1 MALYIIQD
9 NKKTLFTPFY
19 LRKLITK
26 TNAISS
32 SIDPLDGS
40 NKMLHKMRFFNKTYT
55 SSDIADFLDKNI
67 GYDDELAGI
76 LFLDYPYFITLTYLL
91 LQSEIS
97 KEDVIHFLRA
107 SSVSAREEMLLGWLN
122 LETNDILYSFFNHIS
137 ITASQSDSNL
147 YRTDSEINGI
157 ISDFNSVAAKLN
169 NDRIVK
175 KIVAANNN
183 RFWFIRFNKVK
194 WLTVATRSD
203 LYDNHTIECDNFNE
217 IQNSIPAFTRINWDY
232 SKALT
237 ENLMP
242 NYIYDQSSARVAITN
257 SSSSTEKINSTSKGN
272 LFSTT
277 TVNYYKTMTTS
288 TYGKEINKIN
298 THYDEIYNDYIKNQD
313 TYLKNKIKKIE
324 LNNED
329 NTLTYT
335 YFDVFKYQTADLIK
349 YYIQKYSMINANNV
363 FTMRDF
369 IDSNS
374 KLTNNAIMDLYAL
387 IFADKLFQNKENREF
402 SVYGKLY
409 NNIDY
414 LATYKLALNN
424 QLEQDFFEYKPTKEK
439 NTNFTAVPSEY
450 LAFNIPEIATNNYYD
465 PENDILYVKDKLTE
479 MIKSIDDSITVAI
492 KSINQEVSKV
502 NSNSIS
508 CPKISVNNDFIKQLL
523 KIDVKIDLD
532 TNKEYF
538 ISSFGNNS
546 YVSSFKNKIYSIPN
560 IKKYINYKIA
570 NFDDH
575 NVRKASFDFLF
586 RSNVLDSVFN
596 NCLNVRDKFMMI
608 LLTDAF
614 INYGNYI
621 FNDNIDYDLNYKYY
635 ISKNVYELYKRI
647 IIFRESIVDISQST
661 RILIADS
668 SNLPNL
674 AIQQCSFDY
683 TPAHVEVERTSWTD
697 ISYKFSNETIV
708 KRTYLYNVIHDRIDY
723 RVSKSTNYLTRLI
736 NPVDPTITKI
746 NRLL

>member
-1 MALYIIQD
+1 MALYMIQD

-32 SIDPLDGS
+32 SSDPLDGA

-55 SSDIADFLDKNI
+55 SADIADFLDKNI

-76 LFLDYPYFITLTYLL
+76 LILDYPYFIALTYLL

-107 SSVSAREEMLLGWLN
+107 SSVSAREEMILGWLN

-137 ITASQSDSNL
+137 VTASHLNSNL
-147 YRTDSEINGI
+147 YRTDSEIDDI
-157 ISDFNSVAAKLN
+157 ISDFNSVATKLN
-169 NDRIVK
+169 NDRVIK
-175 KIVAANNN
+175 KLVTVNNN
-183 RFWFIRFNKVK
+183 GSWLRGFNKVK
-194 WLTVATRSD
+194 WLTVATKSD
-203 LYDNHTIECDNFNE
+203 LYDIHTIECDNFKVMKND
-217 IQNSIPAFTRINWDY
+217 IPAFDRINWDY
-232 SKALT
+232 SKTLT
-237 ENLMP
+237 ENLTP
-242 NYIYDQSSARVAITN
+242 NYAYDQSSARTTAIN
-257 SSSSTEKINSTSKGN
+257 SSSSTEKINNTTKGN
-272 LFSTT
+272 LFNITT
-277 TVNYYKTMTTS
+277 INYYKTTTTT

-298 THYDEIYNDYIKNQD
+298 THYDEIYNDYIKNQE

-324 LNNED
+324 LNDED
-329 NTLTYT
+329 NTLTYI
-335 YFDVFKYQTADLIK
+335 YFDDFDYQTADLIK

-363 FTMRDF
+363 FTLRDF
-369 IDSNS
+369 IDDNS
-374 KLTNNAIMDLYAL
+374 KLTNYMLVDLYTI
-387 IFADKLFQNKENREF
+387 IFADKLFQTKENREF
-402 SVYGKLY
+402 YVYGNLY

-414 LATYKLALNN
+414 LTTYKLALNN
-424 QLEQDFFEYKPTKEK
+424 QLEQDFFEYKPTMEK
-439 NTNFTAVPSEY
+439 NTDFTTVPSEY
-450 LAFNIPEIATNNYYD
+450 LAFEIPEITANNYYD

-479 MIKSIDDSITVAI
+479 MIKSIDDSITAAI

-502 NSNSIS
+502 NSNSNS

-523 KIDVKIDLD
+523 KIDIKIDLD
-532 TNKEYF
+532 TNNEYF

-560 IKKYINYKIA
+560 IEKYINYKITD
-570 NFDDH
+570 FDDQ
-575 NVRKASFDFLF
+575 NVRKNSFDFLF

-635 ISKNVYELYKRI
+635 ISRNVYELYKRI
-647 IIFRESIVDISQST
+647 IIFRESIVDISQSAK
-661 RILIADS
+661 ILISDS

-683 TPAHVEVERTSWTD
+683 TPAHVEVERTSWTSV
-697 ISYKFSNETIV
+697 SYKFSNETLV
-708 KRTYLYNVIHDRIDY
+708 KRTYLYNVMHDRIDY
-723 RVSKSTNYLTRLI
+723 RVSKSTNYLTLLI
-736 NPVDPTITKI
+736 NPINSTITNI